1 MEIFPKEDIFDKK
14 PIRFNSSIDALDLM
28 RPAWWQLLLITWLTQ
43 LYLEAEPRIELG
55 YTALQICWWFIT
67 VFSSMT

>member
-28 RPAWWQLLLITWLTQ
+28 RPA
-43 LYLEAEPRIELG
+43 
-55 YTALQICWWFIT
+55 
-67 VFSSMT
+67 